1 MNSLSE
7 KDLKHCYQQCKI
19 RMVISLR
26 LAGQFG
32 SDSRE
37 IVLRTAPEDGPS
49 TSAVPSTSGPTGS
62 LVSDEAGPSS
72 LVKNILSSGR
82 VEQPQF
88 RSPNVV
94 APSDGDPIP
103 PFPPQNKTSPS
114 ASKPSTA
121 LPSGGPSPTP
131 HHNYHGPFP
140 FASMTHAA
148 HAIQSRENQ
157 HSFATPPPPPYPG
170 GNTNALQPMQPSK
183 QSPASST
190 QPYKPTTPVRHPA
203 GQPAV
208 ALSSPLLVNL
218 LQNDGSTPVAT
229 TSKMPPPLGA
239 PEKPLV
245 RMRPQQVK
253 KPAPVRRR
261 TLPSGTLASEVPMD
275 GVRTSSLSPTSS
287 PMLCESSKVHSLQSN
302 SFPSVSLPNIP
313 NFSPTVSPPATS
325 ASPIHH
331 RQQQG
336 AMLDI
341 NVAQHNPQTAS
352 VSTNQMPIAS
362 SNPSVNS
369 NLSPPGGPP
378 PPSQIS
384 VASTPHQRLH
394 LQQTAVVQ
402 PKLYTG
408 QQSEVVSAFAATRHL
423 HQISQANQ
431 GISVAVVGKPMAVGT
446 SMRLQ
451 QQPAPPQRQMMGSNP
466 LEKSP
471 GNYVN
476 LMAAR
481 GNPAIVHQQ
490 PTFAQQNS
498 AAATTA
504 MVVQPSNPPQYP
516 RMQQQQQVRLQMFQ
530 RPGAQQNTGLI
541 GSPSLHHQPTPSQQ
555 VKPSYPGEFARF
567 GAQTASKPGMM
578 VRPAIQQ
585 GGNWPRLVQPPQ
597 AQRVFHPVYQPQAT
611 PVSSP
616 SEQQQATSHPPILES
631 KNPTPPPSPPLTS
644 SGKRRQFLINPL
656 TGHLEPMPS
665 DSSSESEAES
675 AGRPPTETPGG
686 ADDPFY
692 FSSPFNDR
700 SNSLFSDD
708 DDDISSTVSRRA
720 DTTTTTDQSDSEA
733 TVRSTGSE
741 ASSSTRHHRLKV
753 SQESIPPVPG
763 EKIKLRLK
771 LEKSEPIT
779 PAYKVDVSFINVPP
793 TRKAESGRGGSTTS
807 SRLFG
812 NSSGVGSGL
821 GSAGEEPRVPPLHI
835 SLRGRNAAVVVS
847 SRKEG
852 KKWQTQDMFSGGS
865 GPFTGKLNPSKRSS
879 SSSNKLNRSSSK
891 VRESGGGEG
900 SSSPLPT
907 PIMRIKRPVIGTSG
921 SDRSYVP
928 ASISLTATKV
938 TKSILKSEIIK
949 REQSPYSISS
959 ERTVGSDNVL
969 KVRKF
974 KMERRDH
981 DVDDVPLKSRVREGT
996 DPLAS
1001 VMKNKFSSL
1010 GASKKFPS
1018 DSDFTT
1024 MRQVESSLK
1033 RNDSILTK
1041 RPELNPSLEHIGRK
1055 ISLGGGKTKRRDS
1068 RKKASTYN
1076 FNDSN
1081 LREHNLMSGSR
1092 LVEGQ
1097 TGGAPSIKWK
1107 TGASKSV
1114 SSSSGSLV
1122 KSDVNALSKLP
1133 SRDQSPGGSSLPKKN
1148 KSVDRSVKVNLSGSG
1163 GRRVSEGEA
1172 RTSQKS
1178 QPNPGENGMASTD
1191 DIIRRTSLD
1200 DKEFVFTDSQRV
1212 ISTTKMKCRPTA
1224 SVDSRSHTAEPYKAT
1239 PVAKQTHTLARQRP
1253 SDPLTL
1259 EKRSISSVK
1268 KSDSSLGK
1276 SSRKSDGSLHVSGQR
1291 KSDSVHK
1298 SMSNTIKISN
1308 KSNNAG
1314 SGTANS
1320 LSHDKLHIVDN
1331 YTHQKSIIDNCIKKQ
1346 PTSYNHDVKR
1356 NLLSKKSEKSEK
1368 VLRNVITVGRVQTVL
1383 PTEKSDRLVSALS
1396 KALPPTSLPV
1406 GTLKVTEAKVKQK
1419 LLEVDS
1425 APTKNKVCLETV
1437 CLSEKKEASDLQT
1450 VPSDAVVSAVGQ
1462 PGAGGESPAQ
1472 GAVVGEQANTQGED
1486 SGIESMDALSEKSP
1500 NQGESPCRKEDCK
1513 ESECGS
1519 VPSSSNDRVAVKQ
1532 ETALVATV
1540 KVEKPE
1546 CLNLELKSVQKSEDK
1561 RHLDK
1566 CQESSE
1572 MTVKVEGESE
1582 MCTISVKTETQTISE
1597 NPLAVTLSSCSTAFS
1612 GSSFQSSQQPSSR
1625 DALISSVSFSA
1636 CVVNT
1641 PSVTNTASSITP
1653 ATHFS
1658 SQEQLTDTRK
1668 PSTEEPTTDIDG
1680 CQESSDPH
1688 ALAPTSMVSPMM
1700 EDPQPIRI
1708 TPPLYTYSNPEK
1720 HREDTPSPSIME
1732 DEEGEVE
1739 FESPVNS
1746 RRRGGDDTSRS
1757 RRRKRKQDLEGRSEV
1772 EESNMLLELG
1782 DIGTGHYLE
1791 GLSSQD
1797 GEHPYLSR
1805 VSTNKSHAGKSLLE
1819 QLLIEIPPDL
1829 DMKRGLNTRSTRSSS
1844 ANQRLGHSP
1853 DVKGGSDATRTPRS
1867 SPHGIS
1873 KEDNSSSP
1881 SVAKSSP
1888 RLPIKQLSPTSNT
1901 STSKVSGKRK
1911 RQESESSVASSATT
1925 EDSATPRPGKRKCSE
1940 NAAELIKA
1948 CMGLEDGPVKRVGGS
1963 SKRPSED
1970 SETRRALVKPRRASM
1985 RYHHNLKQA
1994 NEEKYLQIQRLK
2006 ESLEQSS
2013 DDEPLIEIVGKG
2025 RASPHPK
2032 GRINNKD
2039 DARSSSRSN
2048 HRAPSNTK
2056 MVAMAAHK
2064 EVGMRRSVRQ
2074 TPKLSSSPVPPE
2086 VNTRRKTRSALT
2098 TAASETD
2105 VVINKRRRPSRD
2117 GK

>member
-1 MNSLSE
+1 
-7 KDLKHCYQQCKI
+7 
-19 RMVISLR
+19 
-26 LAGQFG
+26 
-32 SDSRE
+32 
-37 IVLRTAPEDGPS
+37 
-49 TSAVPSTSGPTGS
+49 
-62 LVSDEAGPSS
+62 
-72 LVKNILSSGR
+72 
-82 VEQPQF
+82 
-88 RSPNVV
+88 
-94 APSDGDPIP
+94 
-103 PFPPQNKTSPS
+103 
-114 ASKPSTA
+114 
-121 LPSGGPSPTP
+121 
-131 HHNYHGPFP
+131 
-140 FASMTHAA
+140 
-148 HAIQSRENQ
+148 
-157 HSFATPPPPPYPG
+157 
-170 GNTNALQPMQPSK
+170 
-183 QSPASST
+183 
-190 QPYKPTTPVRHPA
+190 
-203 GQPAV
+203 
-208 ALSSPLLVNL
+208 
-218 LQNDGSTPVAT
+218 
-229 TSKMPPPLGA
+229 
-239 PEKPLV
+239 
-245 RMRPQQVK
+245 
-253 KPAPVRRR
+253 
-261 TLPSGTLASEVPMD
+261 
-275 GVRTSSLSPTSS
+275 
-287 PMLCESSKVHSLQSN
+287 
-302 SFPSVSLPNIP
+302 
-313 NFSPTVSPPATS
+313 
-325 ASPIHH
+325 
-331 RQQQG
+331 
-336 AMLDI
+336 
-341 NVAQHNPQTAS
+341 
-352 VSTNQMPIAS
+352 
-362 SNPSVNS
+362 
-369 NLSPPGGPP
+369 
-378 PPSQIS
+378 
-384 VASTPHQRLH
+384 
-394 LQQTAVVQ
+394 
-402 PKLYTG
+402 
-408 QQSEVVSAFAATRHL
+408 
-423 HQISQANQ
+423 
-431 GISVAVVGKPMAVGT
+431 
-446 SMRLQ
+446 
-451 QQPAPPQRQMMGSNP
+451 
-466 LEKSP
+466 
-471 GNYVN
+471 
-476 LMAAR
+476 
-481 GNPAIVHQQ
+481 
-490 PTFAQQNS
+490 
-498 AAATTA
+498 
-504 MVVQPSNPPQYP
+504 
-516 RMQQQQQVRLQMFQ
+516 
-530 RPGAQQNTGLI
+530 
-541 GSPSLHHQPTPSQQ
+541 
-555 VKPSYPGEFARF
+555 
-567 GAQTASKPGMM
+567 
-578 VRPAIQQ
+578 
-585 GGNWPRLVQPPQ
+585 
-597 AQRVFHPVYQPQAT
+597 
-611 PVSSP
+611 
-616 SEQQQATSHPPILES
+616 
-631 KNPTPPPSPPLTS
+631 
-644 SGKRRQFLINPL
+644 
-656 TGHLEPMPS
+656 
-665 DSSSESEAES
+665 
-675 AGRPPTETPGG
+675 
-686 ADDPFY
+686 
-692 FSSPFNDR
+692 
-700 SNSLFSDD
+700 
-708 DDDISSTVSRRA
+708 
-720 DTTTTTDQSDSEA
+720 
-733 TVRSTGSE
+733 
-741 ASSSTRHHRLKV
+741 
-753 SQESIPPVPG
+753 
-763 EKIKLRLK
+763 
-771 LEKSEPIT
+771 
-779 PAYKVDVSFINVPP
+779 
-793 TRKAESGRGGSTTS
+793 
-807 SRLFG
+807 
-812 NSSGVGSGL
+812 
-821 GSAGEEPRVPPLHI
+821 
-835 SLRGRNAAVVVS
+835 
-847 SRKEG
+847 
-852 KKWQTQDMFSGGS
+852 
-865 GPFTGKLNPSKRSS
+865 
-879 SSSNKLNRSSSK
+879 
-891 VRESGGGEG
+891 
-900 SSSPLPT
+900 
-907 PIMRIKRPVIGTSG
+907 MRIKRPVIGTSG
-921 SDRSYVP
+921 GDRSYAP
-928 ASISLTATKV
+928 ASISLTTTKV

-1024 MRQVESSLK
+1024 MRQVDSSFK

-1081 LREHNLMSGSR
+1081 VREHNLTSGSQ

-1097 TGGAPSIKWK
+1097 TGGAPSVKWK
-1107 TGASKSV
+1107 TGASKSA
-1114 SSSSGSLV
+1114 SSSSGPSV
-1122 KSDVNALSKLP
+1122 KSDGNALPKPP

-1148 KSVDRSVKVNLSGSG
+1148 KSVDRSVKVNLSG
-1163 GRRVSEGEA
+1163 RVTEGEA

-1200 DKEFVFTDSQRV
+1200 DKEFVFTDSQRL
-1212 ISTTKMKCRPTA
+1212 ISTTKLKCRPTPC
-1224 SVDSRSHTAEPYKAT
+1224 VDSRSHTAEPHKA
-1239 PVAKQTHTLARQRP
+1239 AKQRP

-1268 KSDSSLGK
+1268 KSDGSVGK

-1298 SMSNTIKISN
+1298 SN

-1314 SGTANS
+1314 GGPANS

-1346 PTSYNHDVKR
+1346 PTSYNHDAKR

-1383 PTEKSDRLVSALS
+1383 PAEKSDRLVSALS

-1425 APTKNKVCLETV
+1425 APTNNKVCLETV
-1437 CLSEKKEASDLQT
+1437 CLSEKKEGSDLQT

-1472 GAVVGEQANTQGED
+1472 GAVAGEQVNTQGED

-1519 VPSSSNDRVAVKQ
+1519 VPSSSGDRVAVKQ
-1532 ETALVATV
+1532 EPALVATV
-1540 KVEKPE
+1540 TVEKPE

-1572 MTVKVEGESE
+1572 VKVKVEGES
-1582 MCTISVKTETQTISE
+1582 ETQTISE
-1597 NPLAVTLSSCSTAFS
+1597 NPSAVTLSSCSTAFP

-1625 DALISSVSFSA
+1625 DALISSVPFSA
-1636 CVVNT
+1636 CGVVST
-1641 PSVTNTASSITP
+1641 PPVTNTAP
-1653 ATHFS
+1653 AAHFS
-1658 SQEQLTDTRK
+1658 SQEQSTDTRK
-1668 PSTEEPTTDIDG
+1668 PSMEEPATDM
-1680 CQESSDPH
+1680 DPH
-1688 ALAPTSMVSPMM
+1688 ALAPASMVSPMM

-1720 HREDTPSPSIME
+1720 HREDTPSPSIMG

-1791 GLSSQD
+1791 GLGSQD

-1873 KEDNSSSP
+1873 KEDSSSSP

-1888 RLPIKQLSPTSNT
+1888 RLPVKQLSPTSNT

-1970 SETRRALVKPRRASM
+1970 SETRRALAKPRRGNSSIV
-1985 RYHHNLKQA
+1985 LVDV
-1994 NEEKYLQIQRLK
+1994 E
-2006 ESLEQSS
+2006 SS

-2032 GRINNKD
+2032 GRINNKED
-2039 DARSSSRSN
+2039 TRSGSRSN

-2056 MVAMAAHK
+2056 MVAMAVHK

-2074 TPKLSSSPVPPE
+2074 TPPVAPE

-2105 VVINKRRRPSRD
+2105 GAMNKRRRPSRD
-2117 GK
+2117 GPDRVLEEHLYQVLTEGIRGTPVPGLDRVLEEHLYQVLTEGIRGTPVPGPDRVLEEHLYQGIRGTPVPGLDRVLEEHLYQVLTEGIRGTPVPGPDRVLEEHLYQVLTGY

>member
-1 MNSLSE
+1 MSDKRTNLKIENLETMLSLYFSDWRE
-7 KDLKHCYQQCKI
+7 
-19 RMVISLR
+19 VISLR

-49 TSAVPSTSGPTGS
+49 TSTVPSTSGPMGS
-62 LVSDEAGPSS
+62 LVNDEAGPSS
-72 LVKNILSSGR
+72 LVKNILSAGR

-157 HSFATPPPPPYPG
+157 HSLATPPPPPYPG
-170 GNTNALQPMQPSK
+170 GNTNALQPVQP
-183 QSPASST
+183 SST
-190 QPYKPTTPVRHPA
+190 QPYKPATPIRHPA

-261 TLPSGTLASEVPMD
+261 TLPSGALASEVPMD

-287 PMLCESSKVHSLQSN
+287 PILCESSKVHSLQPT

-313 NFSPTVSPPATS
+313 NFSPTLSPPATS

-352 VSTNQMPIAS
+352 MS
-362 SNPSVNS
+362 SNPS
-369 NLSPPGGPP
+369 
-378 PPSQIS
+378 
-384 VASTPHQRLH
+384 
-394 LQQTAVVQ
+394 
-402 PKLYTG
+402 
-408 QQSEVVSAFAATRHL
+408 
-423 HQISQANQ
+423 
-431 GISVAVVGKPMAVGT
+431 
-446 SMRLQ
+446 
-451 QQPAPPQRQMMGSNP
+451 QQPALPQRQMMGPNP
-466 LEKSP
+466 LEKSS

-498 AAATTA
+498 ATAAA
-504 MVVQPSNPPQYP
+504 MVVQPSNPSQYP
-516 RMQQQQQVRLQMFQ
+516 RMQQQQQQQVRLQMFQ
-530 RPGAQQNTGLI
+530 RPSAQQNTGLI

-567 GAQTASKPGMM
+567 GAQTANKPGMM

-585 GGNWPRLVQPPQ
+585 GINWPRLVQPPQ
-597 AQRVFHPVYQPQAT
+597 TQRVFHPVYQPQAT
-611 PVSSP
+611 PTPTPVQSVSSP
-616 SEQQQATSHPPILES
+616 SEQQQVTSHPPILES

-771 LEKSEPIT
+771 LEKNEPIT

-793 TRKAESGRGGSTTS
+793 TRKAESGRGGSMTS

-812 NSSGVGSGL
+812 SSSGIGSGL
-821 GSAGEEPRVPPLHI
+821 GSVGEEPRVPPLHI

-847 SRKEG
+847 SSKEG
-852 KKWQTQDMFSGGS
+852 KKWQTRDMFSGGS

-900 SSSPLPT
+900 TSSPLPT
-907 PIMRIKRPVIGTSG
+907 PIMRIKRPVIGTSS

-1033 RNDSILTK
+1033 RNDSLMTK
-1041 RPELNPSLEHIGRK
+1041 RPELSPSLEHIGRK

-1097 TGGAPSIKWK
+1097 TSGAPSVKWK
-1107 TGASKSV
+1107 TG

-1122 KSDVNALSKLP
+1122 KSDVTAVSKLP

-1200 DKEFVFTDSQRV
+1200 EEFVFTDCQRV
-1212 ISTTKMKCRPTA
+1212 ISTTKIKSRPTP
-1224 SVDSRSHTAEPYKAT
+1224 SGSHTTEPYKAT
-1239 PVAKQTHTLARQRP
+1239 PVAKQTHAQARQRP
-1253 SDPLTL
+1253 TDPLTV

-1314 SGTANS
+1314 SGTATANS
-1320 LSHDKLHIVDN
+1320 LSHDKLHTVDN

-1368 VLRNVITVGRVQTVL
+1368 VLRNVITVGRVQTLL

-1406 GTLKVTEAKVKQK
+1406 GNLKVTEAKVKQK

-1425 APTKNKVCLETV
+1425 APTKKKVCLETV
-1437 CLSEKKEASDLQT
+1437 CLSAKKEANDLQT
-1450 VPSDAVVSAVGQ
+1450 VPSDAGVSLVVPAVGQ
-1462 PGAGGESPAQ
+1462 PSAGGPGGESPAQ
-1472 GAVVGEQANTQGED
+1472 GAVAGEQASTQGED

-1519 VPSSSNDRVAVKQ
+1519 VPSSSSDRVAVKQ
-1532 ETALVATV
+1532 EPALVATV

-1566 CQESSE
+1566 CQEGSE
-1572 MTVKVEGESE
+1572 MKVEGESE
-1582 MCTISVKTETQTISE
+1582 MCVKTETQTISE
-1597 NPLAVTLSSCSTAFS
+1597 NPLAVTLSSSSTTFS
-1612 GSSFQSSQQPSSR
+1612 GSSSRSVPSFQISQQPSSR
-1625 DALISSVSFSA
+1625 DALISSVSFSV
-1636 CVVNT
+1636 CGVVNT
-1641 PSVTNTASSITP
+1641 PSVTNAASSITTT
-1653 ATHFS
+1653 THFS
-1658 SQEQLTDTRK
+1658 SQEQLTDTRE
-1668 PSTEEPTTDIDG
+1668 PSTDI
-1680 CQESSDPH
+1680 DPH

-1732 DEEGEVE
+1732 DEEGELE

-1746 RRRGGDDTSRS
+1746 RRRGGDDTGGS

-1772 EESNMLLELG
+1772 LELG
-1782 DIGTGHYLE
+1782 DIGTGHFLE

-1853 DVKGGSDATRTPRS
+1853 DVKSGSDATRTPRS

-1873 KEDNSSSP
+1873 KEDSSSSP
-1881 SVAKSSP
+1881 CVAKSSP
-1888 RLPIKQLSPTSNT
+1888 HLPIKQLSPT
-1901 STSKVSGKRK
+1901 TSKVSGKRK

-1970 SETRRALVKPRRASM
+1970 SETRRALAKPRRGNSSIV
-1985 RYHHNLKQA
+1985 LVDV
-1994 NEEKYLQIQRLK
+1994 E
-2006 ESLEQSS
+2006 SS

-2039 DARSSSRSN
+2039 DTRSSSRSN
-2048 HRAPSNTK
+2048 HRTPSNTK
-2056 MVAMAAHK
+2056 MVAMAVHK

-2074 TPKLSSSPVPPE
+2074 TPKLSSSPVPPVTPVPVVPE
-2086 VNTRRKTRSALT
+2086 VNTRRKTRSA
-2098 TAASETD
+2098 ASETD
-2105 VVINKRRRPSRD
+2105 VAINKRRRPSRD
-2117 GK
+2117 VRNGKRLNFREYFREHKVQDKNMFVNKMEDLDIS